1 MQLQQALEQLKSG
14 AQLHR
19 TGWNPQDGYI
29 CLMPGMSHVWKIVLN
44 PQPNAGNYIFS
55 MEDLTAHDW
64 ELFSVSRPKV
74 VEAEVVTKGE
84 AEEEAA

>member
-1 MQLQQALEQLKSG
+1 MQLNEAIEALKSG
-14 AQLHR
+14 LHLYR

-55 MEDLTAHDW
+55 MEDLTSSDW
-64 ELFSVSRPKV
+64 EIFTVSKPECIE
-74 VEAEVVTKGE
+74 VEV
-84 AEEEAA
+84 EEAA